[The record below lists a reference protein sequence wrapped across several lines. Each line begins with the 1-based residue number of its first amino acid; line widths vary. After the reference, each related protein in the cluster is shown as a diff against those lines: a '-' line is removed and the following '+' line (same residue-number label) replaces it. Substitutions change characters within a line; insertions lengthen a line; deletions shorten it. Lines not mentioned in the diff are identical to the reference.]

1 MRSRYRIPRKN
12 GRIRAKPGFTL
23 VSANLIRWLMR
34 SGCHGLPQRARSL
47 FGMYPLHFAPLSK
60 YRIWRCG
67 MGFANRYY
75 ALCLPCPDWQI
86 HMLGAPHPPAAPPRN
101 YRAKWER
108 GNRARFLS
116 VHPPH
121 NNYSRKYHSD
131 MGSGVGGGGRMS
143 SRSRGSLLPSHKC
156 KTEKILIHLARLEI
170 DISRRN

>member
-47 FGMYPLHFAPLSK
+47 FGMYPLHFTPLSK
-60 YRIWRCG
+60 YRIWRCV

-75 ALCLPCPDWQI
+75 ALCLPLSRLAD
-86 HMLGAPHPPAAPPRN
+86 PHVGRTPPARRAAPPRN

-131 MGSGVGGGGRMS
+131 RRAQEKGGRMS
-143 SRSRGSLLPSHKC
+143 PGG
-156 KTEKILIHLARLEI
+156 
-170 DISRRN
+170 

>member
-1 MRSRYRIPRKN
+1 MGFPNERDPCSECTLCISRHYLNTGFGGVDWVLRTDIMRSVY
-12 GRIRAKPGFTL
+12 
-23 VSANLIRWLMR
+23 
-34 SGCHGLPQRARSL
+34 
-47 FGMYPLHFAPLSK
+47 
-60 YRIWRCG
+60 
-67 MGFANRYY
+67 
-75 ALCLPCPDWQI
+75 PCPDWQI

-131 MGSGVGGGGRMS
+131 RGSGAGGGGRMS

-156 KTEKILIHLARLEI
+156 KTEKILIHLTRLEI
-170 DISRRN
+170 DISRRNCGWYTSELPHSTFFSFLQLHLKTQHYS